1 VTVKNKKELD
11 ILREGGRRL
20 AVILVEVSKAAK
32 VGTETK
38 DLDALAEEL
47 ILKVGGNPSFRGY
60 QVQGAPMPYP
70 GSLCV
75 SINEEVVHG
84 LPSNRALKAGDII
97 GLDIGMRF
105 EGLFTDT
112 AMTILIGNSDLAAKL
127 PSGGLAIRTVVK
139 LINAT
144 KKSLEIGIA
153 KVKNGVKTGAV
164 GYAIQDFLQSCGY
177 GVVRELV
184 GHGVGRA
191 VHEDPEIPNWGR
203 LGTGSTL
210 KEGMVIAL
218 EPMAT
223 LGDYRVELAPDG
235 WTWVTKDKSLSAHF
249 EHTIVVTKTGAE
261 ILTQI

>member
-1 VTVKNKKELD
+1 VTIKNKKELD

-20 AVILVEVSKAAK
+20 AAILAEVSKFAK
-32 VGTETK
+32 VGIETK
-38 DLDALAEEL
+38 DLDALAEKL
-47 ILKVGGNPSFRGY
+47 ILKAGGEPSFRGY
-60 QVQGAPMPYP
+60 QVAGAPMPYP

-75 SINEEVVHG
+75 SINEEIVHG

-112 AMTILIGNSDLAAKL
+112 AMTILIGNADLA
-127 PSGGLAIRTVVK
+127 VK

-153 KVKNGVKTGAV
+153 QVKDGVKTGAI

-203 LGTGSTL
+203 RGTGPTL

-223 LGDYRVELAPDG
+223 LGDYRVKLAPDG
-235 WTWVTKDKSLSAHF
+235 WTWVTKDGSLSAHF
-249 EHTIVVTKTGAE
+249 EHTVVVTKTGAE